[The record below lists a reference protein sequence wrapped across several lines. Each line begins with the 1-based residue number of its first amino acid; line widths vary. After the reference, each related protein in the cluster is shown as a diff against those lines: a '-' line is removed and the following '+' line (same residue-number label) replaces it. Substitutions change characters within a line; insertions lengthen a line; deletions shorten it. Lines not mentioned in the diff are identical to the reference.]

1 MAFSCGF
8 FNSLNGDK
16 KYNTRQIS
24 QIFDGIIRDGV
35 YASVGN
41 KLTVKQG
48 TGMQVIVDTGRAWFN
63 HTWSLNDSELPV
75 TVEAAD
81 LVLNRIDAVVLE
93 VDESLE
99 VRDNQIKMVKGTA
112 ASEPQK
118 PTMTNSEFVHQYPLA
133 YISVKKGVTSIT
145 TSDIEINVGK
155 DDCPYVTSVLEAAS
169 IEELYA
175 QWESQF
181 SGWEEGQKTQ
191 FEAWFAEI
199 KGQLGEDAAGNLQLQ
214 IDAMENRIENE
225 GAQIYTH
232 SRSGT
237 VHEFT
242 GSGPNGRA
250 KMTADVQTGDTFT
263 VNGTPVTAYVG
274 TDDAT
279 GSMAGSAWTGKWI
292 TFVYDSE
299 SSILNFK
306 GGGGKVTVSGLSA
319 GVVKKGTTVTVKQG
333 AKVVSSVEGTL
344 IYAGA
349 CVAPTIMAHCSLGQH
364 ASDNGFLSF
373 FPLGF
378 ISDGSFRI
386 SGNQLICDV
395 AGTYNIQCSV
405 QKKNSWT
412 FAYGVDLR
420 LNGSNID
427 TDPIASSFQ
436 RTLNKGDYFQFYYH
450 VSTDENGTNAA
461 AVACLKIDRVG

>member
-118 PTMTNSEFVHQYPLA
+118 PTMMNTEYVHQYPLA
-133 YISVKKGVTSIT
+133 YISVKKGATSIT

-155 DDCPYVTSVLEAAS
+155 NNCPYVTSVLEAAS

-181 SGWEEGQKTQ
+181 SEWEDGQKTQ
-191 FEAWFAEI
+191 FETWFAEI
-199 KGQLGEDAAGNLQLQ
+199 KGQLSEDPAGNLQLQ

-232 SRSGT
+232 SRSGS
-237 VHEFT
+237 VHEFI
-242 GSGPNGRA
+242 GNGPNGRA
-250 KMTADVQTGDTFT
+250 KMTADVQMGDTFT

-274 TDDAT
+274 ADDAT
-279 GSMAGSAWTGKWI
+279 GSMAGSAWNGKWV

-299 SSILNFK
+299 SNILNFK

-319 GVVKKGTTVTVKQG
+319 GVIKKGTTVTVKQG
-333 AKVVSSVEGTL
+333 EKVITSVDGMFSNTLTYAQVLRLDLQAASPYPSPQRTSIAAPVSGKYSVKVTYKG
-344 IYAGA
+344 
-349 CVAPTIMAHCSLGQH
+349 
-364 ASDNGFLSF
+364 SD
-373 FPLGF
+373 
-378 ISDGSFRI
+378 SDGAGKFTVRI
-386 SGNQLICDV
+386 G
-395 AGTYNIQCSV
+395 
-405 QKKNSWT
+405 
-412 FAYGVDLR
+412 
-420 LNGSNID
+420 LNGSWSVNQYNGYGLD
-427 TDPIASSFQ
+427 GTWEKEFTCQ
-436 RTLNKGDYFQFYYH
+436 KGDQLMTEIGGYAPMRCVQVFLYLSNQP
-450 VSTDENGTNAA
+450 
-461 AVACLKIDRVG
+461 AV